1 MFYISGR
8 DMFWETDCIFVE
20 NQNGLNL
27 YPIEDKGITTVYKHI
42 YDIDFLLNYQS
53 QIYTNTIISIHK
65 VHSDHNRGFELTA
78 NYIIKR
84 IDKKPIAKM
93 IITSDAIDSLFS
105 TVRYYYDQRCA
116 GINPSANL
124 LYESEEVETWNINY
138 KGKIISVTLMYGE
151 VLKRGIWSDTKIHP
165 KLKLSFPE
173 TTDSSYLYEIYSI
186 IRFFLQ
192 VSMYGYNIGKT
203 EVELFT
209 SSNASYGY
217 LYDYSHK
224 RDECTFSNIKYSII
238 KTHIQDLLQFA
249 ADNYTMQIDFFP
261 QDFRGLFDDSIN
273 GLLFASLYAG
283 FESEC
288 NKNVQLYQPAD
299 DSPFREQKNEIIQFI
314 REKRQSD
321 TKDMEKFY
329 QDIETR
335 INQYGTEVGQSRKII
350 NAYNAL
356 SDALQSSMQN
366 IFLTLPDKKADFP
379 NKQEIKKIANFL
391 LNLRGKVIHR
401 YEKNVFSIEEQQ
413 YVQFLE
419 ILLYSMILKRAGVS
433 NKGIE
438 HMIGSAFSCNFSY
451 MDDENK

>member
-1 MFYISGR
+1 M
-8 DMFWETDCIFVE
+8 
-20 NQNGLNL
+20 
-27 YPIEDKGITTVYKHI
+27 
-42 YDIDFLLNYQS
+42 
-53 QIYTNTIISIHK
+53 
-65 VHSDHNRGFELTA
+65 
-78 NYIIKR
+78 
-84 IDKKPIAKM
+84 
-93 IITSDAIDSLFS
+93 
-105 TVRYYYDQRCA
+105 
-116 GINPSANL
+116 
-124 LYESEEVETWNINY
+124 
-138 KGKIISVTLMYGE
+138 
-151 VLKRGIWSDTKIHP
+151 
-165 KLKLSFPE
+165 
-173 TTDSSYLYEIYSI
+173 
-186 IRFFLQ
+186 
-192 VSMYGYNIGKT
+192 
-203 EVELFT
+203 
-209 SSNASYGY
+209 
-217 LYDYSHK
+217 
-224 RDECTFSNIKYSII
+224 
-238 KTHIQDLLQFA
+238 
-249 ADNYTMQIDFFP
+249 
-261 QDFRGLFDDSIN
+261 
-273 GLLFASLYAG
+273 FASLYAG

-335 INQYGTEVGQSRKII
+335 IYQYGTEVGQSRKII